1 MKDIKLRPGGLEL
14 TTIAA
19 KAAVLT
25 KDSCVL
31 DMGCGTGAS
40 IYHLWHEY
48 DCHVAGIDCSKKAIA
63 AAKARFRDAD
73 SQKKSHIRLIE
84 ADAAHVPFPDASF
97 DLALMECTLTLFADP
112 MAVLREAAR
121 VLRPGGTLFVSAL
134 TKRCDATDT
143 PTDASTDA
151 SGEHLTENVRRTKV
165 LRTYYSFF
173 DQTSP
178 RSAFSTSETMKSTTS
193 SCGMPRTVP
202 NSS

>member
-121 VLRPGGTLFVSAL
+121 VLRPGGPLFVSACRRL
-134 TKRCDATDT
+134 GSILFPARSEMMCSSSLSQMPSFPMALWKTISERLL
-143 PTDASTDA
+143 PVSTD
-151 SGEHLTENVRRTKV
+151 V
-165 LRTYYSFF
+165 
-173 DQTSP
+173 
-178 RSAFSTSETMKSTTS
+178 
-193 SCGMPRTVP
+193 C
-202 NSS
+202 